1 MRRVL
6 LLLSLPLVCEAVAL
20 DLLVGILGALAIAGH
35 HVQRH
40 VAALFPEAI
49 IDQVL
54 VQVDP
59 QRPLGRNFAR
69 IF

>member
-1 MRRVL
+1 
-6 LLLSLPLVCEAVAL
+6 
-20 DLLVGILGALAIAGH
+20 
-35 HVQRH
+35 